1 MDDNPLRKE
10 DWPHTYNIGEIMNE
24 LTWDIDEPMRI
35 SIKCNNATVMKISI
49 YEVIESCR
57 RKDVINHV
65 KECDR
70 TPWLKNWGAAD
81 EIVDILKGI
90 K

>member
-1 MDDNPLRKE
+1 
-10 DWPHTYNIGEIMNE
+10 MNE
-24 LTWDIDEPMRI
+24 LSWGIDEPMRI
-35 SIKCNNATVMKISI
+35 SIKYNDTTVMKISI

-57 RKDVINHV
+57 RKDVMSHV